1 MKKKESALDEVF
13 GRDVDR
19 LRAGQLSD
27 AEAIDL
33 AVQIIRSGRIHTS
46 SQDFFELL
54 ARRLEAVKVKG

>member
-1 MKKKESALDEVF
+1 MRKKESALDEVF

-27 AEAIDL
+27 EETIGL
-33 AVQIIRSGRIHTS
+33 AVQIIRSGRLQVG

-54 ARRLEAVKVKG
+54 ARRLEVVKVEG